1 MQFAFCPTTQHRL
14 WHPRGQFPTARS
26 LASVTPICAVKRR
39 DSGSASTPRPK
50 SKRAKRPR
58 PRSSSGFATS
68 PADEAP
74 PLPPEPAASETA
86 AEAAPGPDLQKR
98 DAGGISLEDRLREE
112 IAHPLRKPKLTLFGT
127 LAFSATLGL
136 LFALAR
142 LARADDAPAQAA
154 QNVAVDIV
162 AIGLFGYLAW
172 REVQFGRRSLNS
184 LAGSPEARDLQVM
197 VLGEGATQAAPVV
210 GGGSGRRLGALFKG
224 KDVIVVA
231 GRAMDVRKYL
241 TRVDADGDSSGGA
254 VVVALPTDT
263 QGQEDNAFEGAVA
276 VASGEADNTK
286 DWSAWIGDAVP
297 PRKNVAL
304 FRIGAGDDGRS
315 AANAYVVAV
324 GEPMVL
330 PMPGNAKREI
340 SDGY

>member
-1 MQFAFCPTTQHRL
+1 MYFAFCPTTQHRF
-14 WHPRGQFPTARS
+14 WQSTRQFPSVQQPASISPTC
-26 LASVTPICAVKRR
+26 LAKRR
-39 DSGSASTPRPK
+39 DSGSSSTPRPK
-50 SKRAKRPR
+50 SRRAKRPR
-58 PRSSSGFATS
+58 SKPSSGFSET
-68 PADEAP
+68 PAADAP
-74 PLPPEPAASETA
+74 APASEPAPNEPDAAS
-86 AEAAPGPDLQKR
+86 GPDLQKR

-142 LARADDAPAQAA
+142 LARADDAPAQVA
-154 QNVAVDIV
+154 QNVVVDIA

-184 LAGSPEARDLQVM
+184 LAGQPEARDLRVM
-197 VLGEGATQAAPVV
+197 VIDEGAMQGVPVV
-210 GGGSGRRLGALFKG
+210 GGGSGRRLGALFQG
-224 KDVIVVA
+224 KDVVVVA
-231 GRAMDVRKYL
+231 GRAVDVHKYL
-241 TRVDADGDSSGGA
+241 GRVAGEGGKSLA
-254 VVVALPTDT
+254 VVALATDAR
-263 QGQEDNAFEGAVA
+263 GEEENDFEGAVA

-304 FRIGAGDDGRS
+304 FRIDAGDDGRS

-324 GEPMVL
+324 GEPMTVPL
-330 PMPGNAKREI
+330 PGNARRKT
-340 SDGY
+340 SDV